1 MTTAEKI
8 KKARKEAGLTQAKLA
23 EKLNTTQ
30 QNLAQYE
37 SGKRKPKLETLDK
50 IADALSI
57 DVWYFY
63 DGYELEA
70 NPLDESK
77 QLSSFLNYL
86 NTLGYEFID
95 GAYYDT
101 STDEIGML
109 HIKNENIDI
118 PLSQNEFNALEKSIK
133 DDVILEIY
141 RIRKEKNI

>member
-50 IADALSI
+50 IADALAI

-63 DGYELEA
+63 DGYELES

-95 GAYYDT
+95 GAYYDAPT
-101 STDEIGML
+101 NEIGVL

-118 PLSQNEFNALEKSIK
+118 PLSQNEFDALEKSIK

>member
-50 IADALSI
+50 IAEALSV

-63 DGYELEA
+63 DSYELEP
-70 NPLDESK
+70 NTLDKSK

-86 NTLGYEFID
+86 DTLGYEFVD
-95 GAYYDT
+95 GTCYDAPAN
-101 STDEIGML
+101 EVGMFQ
-109 HIKNENIDI
+109 IKNENINI